1 MTSDVHIEAGEREVA
16 KLAIVIEEDAGE
28 REMKMEWWRVEVGWI
43 GPGGKTSCTRDEN
56 AEEDVEEKIANRGN
70 KKWEGGD

>member
-28 REMKMEWWRVEVGWI
+28 KRNENGMVKGWS
-43 GPGGKTSCTRDEN
+43 GM
-56 AEEDVEEKIANRGN
+56 NRPWG
-70 KKWEGGD
+70 